1 MTEVLQSIRLRSAL
15 YCRAR
20 MTSRWGFKVDQRDHA
35 RFHYITGG
43 QCWLEVE
50 GIPDPVHLSEGDLV
64 ILTRGQEH
72 SLRDQ
77 PDSRVERLA
86 ELLVRFP
93 LDAKKNFVWENGGAG
108 TTMLCGGF
116 RLEEGKANPLLASL
130 PPVLVARD
138 GIAAGVSLR
147 SIFQLVDAEMA
158 AAAAGSEALVSRM
171 SDVIFLQAVRS
182 SFAADCEQSP
192 GLVRGLRDPAI
203 GKSLVAMHSRPD
215 YAWTVEVMAEE
226 VAMSR
231 SAFASRFVELV
242 GETPMGYLSRWRLNR
257 AALWLRSGDSTLAQ
271 VATRVGY
278 QSEAAMSRAFKRCFG
293 LSPGAYRRQSMPVRV

>member
-1 MTEVLQSIRLRSAL
+1 M
-15 YCRAR
+15 
-20 MTSRWGFKVDQRDHA
+20 
-35 RFHYITGG
+35 
-43 QCWLEVE
+43 
-50 GIPDPVHLSEGDLV
+50 
-64 ILTRGQEH
+64 
-72 SLRDQ
+72 
-77 PDSRVERLA
+77 
-86 ELLVRFP
+86 RFP

-147 SIFQLVDAEMA
+147 SVFQLVDAEMA

-182 SFAADCEQSP
+182 SFAADCEQAP